1 MKRVLRFSLPLFLI
15 LLTMGCSLV
24 PATQPSPIHSPT
36 STRTPTA
43 TPEIPGME
51 PVSPVIGMPAGTDGY
66 PWWNDTVFYEIFVR
80 SFYDSDGDGIGD
92 FNGIRDRL
100 DYLNDGDATT
110 TDDLGVSGLWLMPIF
125 PSPSYHGY
133 DVTDYYAVNP
143 QYGTLDDFK
152 TLLSGA
158 HERGIRIIIDM
169 VFNHTSSQHPW
180 FVEARNPAS
189 AYHDWYIWSDYNPG
203 YTGSWGQQVWF
214 PLGGRYFYS
223 TFTAGMPD
231 LNYTN
236 PDVTAEMQNVARFW
250 LEEIGVDG
258 FRLDAAKH
266 LIEEGT
272 IQANSD
278 STHAWWESFR
288 PFFKEVAPQAMIV
301 GEIWDTTSITKQYLE
316 GDELDLAFEFYL
328 ANDLV
333 LAVQQENAEIA
344 SERLTQVDEILPEM
358 QFAPFLTN
366 HDQVRVMT
374 QFLDNVEK
382 ARVAASLL
390 LTAPGVPF
398 LYYGEEIG
406 MQGEKP
412 DEWIRRPMQWSVD
425 PFGGFSSVSPWE
437 AIGPGW
443 KSFNVEE
450 ELADPGSLLS
460 QYRNLIRARNQHAAL
475 RAGEVSVV
483 RAYNKALYSI
493 LRMSEEEAVL
503 VIINLG
509 GETVIDD
516 ALTLVESSL
525 VEGTYTPL
533 AILGEGE
540 FNPLTVSPGG
550 RFMMYVPLPGIP
562 PYTTY
567 ILQLHLNTP

>member
-1 MKRVLRFSLPLFLI
+1 MKHLLRLFLPVILI
-15 LLTMGCSLV
+15 LLTMGCSLGLT
-24 PATQPSPIHSPT
+24 AQPSPTSHPT
-36 STRTPTA
+36 NTKTPTI
-43 TPEIPGME
+43 TPELLSME
-51 PVSPVIGMPAGTDGY
+51 PVSPVIGMPDGTDGY
-66 PWWNDTVFYEIFVR
+66 PWWNDSVFYEIFVR

-92 FNGIRDRL
+92 FNGIREKL
-100 DYLNDGDATT
+100 DYLNDGDSST
-110 TDDLGVSGLWLMPIF
+110 TDDLGVTGLWLMPIF

-152 TLLSGA
+152 ALLAAA
-158 HERGIRIIIDM
+158 HGRGIRIIIDM

-180 FVEARNPAS
+180 FVEARDPTS
-189 AYHDWYIWSDYNPG
+189 PYHDWYIWSDLNPG
-203 YTGSWGQQVWF
+203 YKGSWGQQVWF
-214 PLGGRYFYS
+214 PLAGRYFYS

-236 PDVTAEMQNVARFW
+236 QEVTAEMKSVSRFW
-250 LEEIGVDG
+250 LEEVGVDG

-301 GEIWDTTSITKQYLE
+301 GELWDTTEITAEYLE

-358 QFAPFLTN
+358 QYAPFLTN

-374 QFLDNVEK
+374 QVLDNMDK

-390 LTAPGVPF
+390 LTALGVPF
-398 LYYGEEIG
+398 LYYGEEVG

-412 DEWIRRPMQWSVD
+412 DEWIRRPMQWSD
-425 PFGGFSSVSPWE
+425 GTYGGFSSASPWE
-437 AIGPGW
+437 PLGPGW

-450 ELADPGSLLS
+450 ESSDPGSLLS
-460 QYRNLIRARNQHAAL
+460 HYRDLIRARNQHAAL
-475 RAGEVSVV
+475 RVGDVNVV
-483 RAYNKALYSI
+483 TTYNDALYSL
-493 LRMSEEEAVL
+493 LRVSGEEAVL
-503 VIINLG
+503 VLVNLS
-509 GETVIDD
+509 GETITDY
-516 ALTLVESSL
+516 ALKVEASSL
-525 VEGTYTPL
+525 AEGSYTPL
-533 AILGEGE
+533 PILGEGE
-540 FNPLTVSPGG
+540 FETLMVTSGG
-550 RFMMYVPLPGIP
+550 RFALYMPVAGIP
-562 PYTTY
+562 PYATL
-567 ILQLHLNTP
+567 ILQLHYNTP